1 MQGER
6 QVRLPIFVSVIVG
19 MFPKVLGKLAVW
31 WWDLGRWGLAEG
43 FPLIRPFL
51 LILLKAAL

>member
-1 MQGER
+1 MKE
-6 QVRLPIFVSVIVG
+6 VRLPIFVSVIGG
-19 MFPKVLGKLAVW
+19 MFTKILGKLAIW